1 MHLDGLSDFSGNPI
15 DSNGQ
20 CRCGSVARV
29 RPGLCIRCLLNYGL
43 EDDGINEKE
52 FQALLS
58 DVQIPDRDWRLG
70 NYQILEEIGRG
81 GMGVIYR
88 ARHRPSRRI
97 VALKRVLSYHCD
109 SIETLGRFQREAE
122 AAASLD
128 HPNILPVYDVGLT
141 DDGLPYFSMK
151 FSAGGSLLTARA
163 ELRKTPRNSANL
175 IAKVARAIDY
185 AHSRG
190 LLHRDLKP
198 GNILL
203 DGQAEPMVSDFGL
216 AKWLDRSSDLT
227 RTLTIFGTPGYIAP
241 EQAQA
246 RTVPLTAAA
255 DIYSLG
261 AILFELLAGRPPFL
275 GEHAI
280 SVIQQAAE
288 RPAPR
293 LRLISPRLD
302 RDLETICAKCLEQA
316 PEARY
321 RSAGDLAADIER
333 WLQNRP
339 IIARQVSPPMR
350 IWRWSTR
357 NRLLTATIVGSVLLG
372 FGAAIWQIDNS
383 RLSRILRREAIGNHS
398 LAILPFL
405 DLESAK
411 PDSNLAHAVATAV
424 TDGMA
429 SYGPNKVTTVTI
441 PNEKWTGTGNLAEI
455 TSAAEQ
461 TNSRAVLTGMFR
473 KVGATTRLSLRV
485 VRENGVDILQHWIFE
500 IPNVDLTRQVVT
512 EKNLGAAIYELLDRP
527 AKNTNRQTDPAIA
540 DRRAH
545 DYINAGV
552 ALLERRTVPDMDRAI
567 SCFKSA
573 LELAPRSAL
582 ARSYLALA
590 YMGRNFVEAD
600 RVYTDRAYQVAN
612 EALSISPNDSTAH
625 HALCALDIST
635 GHFSTAIEHGLAA
648 LEAGDPSER
657 ALGQIAFAWMELGRP
672 DKAID
677 WFNKAKVSEMQPADY
692 DAPLGDAWALLGRD
706 DEATKAYELSTRLRP
721 DLPDGWL
728 GLCHLSLLRG
738 NFQECR
744 LLFEKHAKEYEPF
757 HTTKPFRAELE
768 FFARDFHTAARLYT
782 ELKQSDPNGVG
793 SEQYGAISS
802 GSALARIKGVGRDLK
817 SGNQFVTECI
827 TRDQS
832 ELDRS
837 PNNPEVLYRLA
848 ADESIRGNTASA
860 LTYLK
865 ASIAAGWIDYRSARL
880 DPRFDAIAGTHEFRD
895 IISELAAHVATLGR
909 RPPAEPAA
917 VQ

>member
-20 CRCGSVARV
+20 CRCVSVARV
-29 RPGLCIRCLLNYGL
+29 RSGLCIRCLINYGL
-43 EDDGINEKE
+43 QDDGLNEKE
-52 FQALLS
+52 FQTSLS

-88 ARHRPSRRI
+88 ARHGPSRRI

-141 DDGLPYFSMK
+141 DYGLPYFSMK
-151 FSAGGSLLTARA
+151 FSAGGTLLTARA
-163 ELRKTPRNSANL
+163 ELRKTPRKSANL

-216 AKWLDRSSDLT
+216 AKWLDRNSDLT

-293 LRLISPRLD
+293 LRVISPRLD
-302 RDLETICAKCLEQA
+302 RDLETICAKCLERA

-321 RSAGDLAADIER
+321 RSAGDLATDIER
-333 WLQNRP
+333 WLENRP
-339 IIARQVSPPMR
+339 IIARQISPPMR
-350 IWRWSTR
+350 IWRWSMR
-357 NRLLTATIVGSVLLG
+357 NRLLAAIIVGSVALG
-372 FGAAIWQIDNS
+372 IGAVAWQIDNS
-383 RLSRILRREAIGNHS
+383 RLSRTLRREAIGNNS

-405 DLESAK
+405 DLDSGK
-411 PDSNLAHAVATAV
+411 PDPNVTQAVATEV

-429 SYGPNKVTTVTI
+429 SVGPSKVTTITV
-441 PNEKWTGTGNLAEI
+441 PGAKWTGTGNLAEI
-455 TSAAEQ
+455 ISAAEQ

-473 KVGATTRLSLRV
+473 RVGVTTRLSLRV
-485 VRENGVDILQHWIFE
+485 VKENGVDILQHWVFE

-512 EKNLGAAIYELLDRP
+512 EKNLGAIIYELLDKP
-527 AKNTNRQTDPAIA
+527 SKNVNRQADPAMV
-540 DRRAH
+540 DRGAH
-545 DYINAGV
+545 DYANAGV

-573 LELAPRSAL
+573 LERAPRSAL

-600 RVYTDRAYQVAN
+600 HLYTDRAYQAAN
-612 EALSISPNDSTAH
+612 EALSISPNDPSAH
-625 HALCALDIST
+625 RALCALDIST
-635 GHFSTAIEHGLAA
+635 GHFATALEHGLAA
-648 LEAGDPSER
+648 LEAGDSSER
-657 ALGQIAFAWMELGRP
+657 ALGQIAFAWLELGRP

-677 WFNKAKVSEMQPADY
+677 WFEKAKVSEMQPADY
-692 DAPLGDAWALLGRD
+692 DALLGDAWVLLGRD
-706 DEATKAYELSTRLRP
+706 DEASKAYELSASLRP

-728 GLCHLSLLRG
+728 GLCHLSLIRG
-738 NFQECR
+738 NFQESR
-744 LLFEKHAKEYEPF
+744 LLFEKHAKEYEAF
-757 HTTKPFRAELE
+757 HTTKPFQAELE

-782 ELKQSDPNGVG
+782 ELNQSNPNGVG
-793 SEQYGAISS
+793 SEQYGAVSS
-802 GSALARIKGVGRDLK
+802 GSALARLNTLGTDLK
-817 SGNQFVTECI
+817 SANKLVTECI
-827 TRDQS
+827 MRDQS

-837 PNNPEVLYRLA
+837 PHNPEVLYRLA
-848 ADESIRGNTASA
+848 ADESIRGNTAAA

-865 ASIAAGWIDYRSARL
+865 GSIAAGWIDYRSARL
-880 DPRFDAIAGTHEFRD
+880 DPRFDTIAGTLEFHE
-895 IISELAAHVATLGR
+895 IISGLAAHVATLGR
-909 RPPAEPAA
+909 RSPAEPSA